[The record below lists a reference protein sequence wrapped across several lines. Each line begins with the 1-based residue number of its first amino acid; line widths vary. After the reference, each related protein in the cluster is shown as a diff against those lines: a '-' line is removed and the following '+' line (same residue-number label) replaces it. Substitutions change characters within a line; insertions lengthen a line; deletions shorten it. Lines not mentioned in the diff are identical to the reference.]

1 MKSRIFLD
9 SSFWIAYRDASQE
22 DCPRARELV
31 RQFFRDRKYF
41 VTTVPVFCEIHAR
54 FARHKTRRQT
64 IISDFWRNPLV
75 HLEPLTDADHEEA
88 LAILGRQTDKY
99 YPFCDVL
106 SFVVMRRLEIKQV
119 ATFDEHFR
127 QFGEFEVLS

>member
-9 SSFWIAYRDASQE
+9 SSFWIAYRDTRQA
-22 DCPRARELV
+22 DCSRAGELV
-31 RQFFRDRKYF
+31 RQFFGDRKYF

-54 FARHKTRRQT
+54 FARNKTRRQT
-64 IISDFWRNPLV
+64 IISDFWHNPLV
-75 HLEPLTDADHEEA
+75 HLEPLTDADYQEA
-88 LAILGRQTDKY
+88 IAILGAQTDKT

-106 SFVVMRRLEIKQV
+106 SFVVMRRLKIKQV

>member
-9 SSFWIAYRDASQE
+9 SSFWIAYRDARE
-22 DCPRARELV
+22 ADCPRAGELV
-31 RQFFRDRKYF
+31 RQFFGERKHF

-54 FARHKTRRQT
+54 FARNKTRRQT
-64 IISDFWRNPLV
+64 IISDFWHNPLV
-75 HLEPLTDADHEEA
+75 HLEPLTDADYQEA
-88 LAILGRQTDKY
+88 LAILGAQTDKS
-99 YPFCDVL
+99 YPFCDAL

>member
-9 SSFWIAYRDASQE
+9 SSFWIAYRDAREAECS
-22 DCPRARELV
+22 RAGELV
-31 RQFFRDRKYF
+31 RQFFGERKHF

-54 FARHKTRRQT
+54 FARNKTRRQT
-64 IISDFWRNPLV
+64 IISDFWHNPLV
-75 HLEPLTDADHEEA
+75 HLEPLTDADYQEA
-88 LAILGRQTDKY
+88 LAILGAQTDKS

-106 SFVVMRRLEIKQV
+106 SFVVMRRLKIKQV

>member
-9 SSFWIAYRDASQE
+9 SSFWIAYRDTRQA
-22 DCPRARELV
+22 DCSRAGELV
-31 RQFFRDRKYF
+31 RQFFGDRKYF

-54 FARHKTRRQT
+54 FARNKIRRQT
-64 IISDFWRNPLV
+64 IISDFWHNPLV
-75 HLEPLTDADHEEA
+75 HLEPLTNADYQEA
-88 LAILGRQTDKY
+88 LAILGAQTDKT

-106 SFVVMRRLEIKQV
+106 SFVVMRRLGIRQV

>member
-31 RQFFRDRKYF
+31 RQFLWDRKYF

-88 LAILGRQTDKY
+88 LAILGRQTDKN

>member
-9 SSFWIAYRDASQE
+9 ASFWIAYRDDRESE
-22 DCPRARELV
+22 CSRARELV
-31 RQFFRDRKYF
+31 QKFFRERKHF

-54 FARHKTRRQT
+54 FARHNARRKTV
-64 IISDFWRNPLV
+64 IADFWHNPLV
-75 HLEPLTDADHEEA
+75 HLEPLTPHDYQES
-88 LAILGRQTDKY
+88 LAILSEHTDKS

-106 SFVVMRRLEIKQV
+106 SFVVMRRLKIKQV

-127 QFGEFEVLS
+127 QFGEFEVLG

>member
-9 SSFWIAYRDASQE
+9 SSFWIAYRDARE
-22 DCPRARELV
+22 ADYLRAKELV
-31 RQFFRDRKYF
+31 RQFFGERKHF

-64 IISDFWRNPLV
+64 IIADFWYNPLV
-75 HLEPLTDADHEEA
+75 HLEPLTDADYQEA
-88 LAILGRQTDKY
+88 LAILGAQTDKS

-106 SFVVMRRLEIKQV
+106 SFVVMRRLEIKQRDLRV
-119 ATFDEHFR
+119 QE
-127 QFGEFEVLS
+127 

>member
-9 SSFWIAYRDASQE
+9 SPFWIAYRDASQE

-88 LAILGRQTDKY
+88 LAILGRQTDKN

>member
-9 SSFWIAYRDASQE
+9 SSFWIAYRDTRQA
-22 DCPRARELV
+22 DCSRAGELV
-31 RQFFRDRKYF
+31 RKFFGDRKYF

-54 FARHKTRRQT
+54 FARNKTRRQT
-64 IISDFWRNPLV
+64 IISDFWHNPLV
-75 HLEPLTDADHEEA
+75 HLEPLTDADYQEA
-88 LAILGRQTDKY
+88 LAILGAQTDKS

-106 SFVVMRRLEIKQV
+106 SFVVMRRLKIKLV

>member
-9 SSFWIAYRDASQE
+9 SSFWIAYRDARE
-22 DCPRARELV
+22 ADCPRAGELV
-31 RQFFRDRKYF
+31 RQFFGERKHF

-54 FARHKTRRQT
+54 FARNKTRRQT
-64 IISDFWRNPLV
+64 IISDFWHNPLV
-75 HLEPLTDADHEEA
+75 HLEPLTDADYQEA
-88 LAILGRQTDKY
+88 LAILGAQTDKS

-106 SFVVMRRLEIKQV
+106 SFVVMRRLKIKQV

>member
-9 SSFWIAYRDASQE
+9 SSFWIAYRDTRQA
-22 DCPRARELV
+22 DCSRAGELV
-31 RQFFRDRKYF
+31 RQFFGDRKYF

-54 FARHKTRRQT
+54 FARNKTRRQT
-64 IISDFWRNPLV
+64 IISDFWHNPLV
-75 HLEPLTDADHEEA
+75 HLEPLTNADYQKA
-88 LAILGRQTDKY
+88 LAILGAQTDKT